1 MALLLLL
8 ELLLLLSFV
17 TLDLFLFYIFF
28 ESVLIPM
35 FLIIGIWG
43 SRSRKIKAAYYFF
56 LYTLLGS
63 LFMLI
68 AIVAILLEIGSTSY
82 DILLLSNF
90 SLEKQ
95 KIL

>member
-1 MALLLLL
+1 
-8 ELLLLLSFV
+8 
-17 TLDLFLFYIFF
+17 
-28 ESVLIPM
+28 
-35 FLIIGIWG
+35 
-43 SRSRKIKAAYYFF
+43 
-56 LYTLLGS
+56 
-63 LFMLI
+63 MLI